1 MGMLE
6 ELQVLLNVTQAIISK
21 EERKECQIMKGMTS
35 WKRTGTS
42 LCRQEG
48 IILKYSDVMT

>member
-6 ELQVLLNVTQAIISK
+6 ELQVLLNITQAIMSK